1 MKIHELLARLQKFNR
16 MMNVVIGS
24 DFEIKDI
31 SHVELETR
39 ELGGRIVKMVAL
51 RPVDFEPVG
60 DYKP

>member
-1 MKIHELLARLQKFNR
+1 